1 MSSNSTASPGAGG
14 GTRCCGATT
23 LVAVAAT
30 SFAGCFVLVVAFLFV
45 RFVLL
50 RQRWRHGARGL
61 LLQEQRQ
68 PKPGLDAAAIA
79 LIPSFP
85 YRRRAGADGS
95 TSVAA
100 DAAGAGAG
108 AAECAVCLGVLDEGQ
123 MVRQLSGCKHVFHQ
137 ECIDVWLAT
146 RASCPVCRGK
156 AEPPARA
163 EDRAT
168 AASAPPRVAA
178 VEMLGDELELASSS
192 TPVAACLDLTA
203 PRQLVYSSGQSQ

>member
-50 RQRWRHGARGL
+50 WRHGARGL
-61 LLQEQRQ
+61 LLQEQHQ

-95 TSVAA
+95 TSVPA
-100 DAAGAGAG
+100 DAAGAG

-163 EDRAT
+163 EDRAA

-178 VEMLGDELELASSS
+178 VEMLGNELELASSS
-192 TPVAACLDLTA
+192 TPVATWLDLTA

>member
-1 MSSNSTASPGAGG
+1 MSSNSTASPAGAGG

-95 TSVAA
+95 TSVPA
-100 DAAGAGAG
+100 DAAGAG

-192 TPVAACLDLTA
+192 TPVAAWLDLTA

>member
-50 RQRWRHGARGL
+50 WRHGARGL
-61 LLQEQRQ
+61 LLQEQHQ

-95 TSVAA
+95 TSVPA
-100 DAAGAGAG
+100 DAAGAG

-163 EDRAT
+163 EDRAA

-192 TPVAACLDLTA
+192 TPVAAWLDLTA